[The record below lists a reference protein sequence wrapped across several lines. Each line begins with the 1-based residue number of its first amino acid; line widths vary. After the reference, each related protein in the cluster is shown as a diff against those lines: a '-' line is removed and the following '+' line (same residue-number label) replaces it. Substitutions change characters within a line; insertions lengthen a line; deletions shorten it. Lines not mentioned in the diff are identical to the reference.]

1 MKVLKRVGKKAII
14 IYMII
19 YLLLSSLSSCYA
31 RKYDEQ
37 CGEYISQYARDFIE
51 KYCTPTETKT
61 RYVLISH
68 ARWTG
73 GDFGKGI
80 FEACCN
86 TGVRYMYELAL
97 GVELADYGWQNSCS
111 ADCYGLGNYP
121 DYWEDVTNQTIK
133 PGDIVLSTSHTEMYI
148 GNNENANFGN
158 SPHAG
163 KIANGPRLGS
173 SFVKAYRPKFDVNPT
188 GSIPVEELEDEDLSI
203 YDDNGFIYKG
213 VASIESYESSSTLLG
228 WIIDLISQIVDYLIG
243 ILTLGIRVVIVGWT
257 AIIER
262 FFIDGIV
269 NAVTGVTNKR
279 DEGWVQNPDEI
290 DEIDEQAEADEA
302 AEEEREA
309 EENPPQDI
317 GSQDNPNEY
326 ISTGMQAVSDIGGN
340 VQLKTSSKANVT
352 IENIVYNKIPILDI
366 NFFDFEQA
374 GGAVVDEDGII
385 YIIKENVAMWYYIFR
400 IIAILIMLL
409 ALIYLGLKMAIS
421 TVAEK
426 KAVYKEMLISWIVGF
441 LIVFTINYIMFA
453 IIHINESLISWVIPE
468 YEDGTEISLYE
479 TVRTKAY
486 SLKAT
491 TGFTGMIM
499 YIILVYYS
507 IRFLIMYFKRF
518 LIVTILALMSPF
530 VAVSYAIEKINK
542 KGKGGDIYSNWFKD
556 FLYSVIIQ
564 AIHAI
569 IYTIFISTAIKL
581 SESSLTGIFIAFIF
595 LHFMVRV
602 DKIVRKIFGLDAG
615 KSAGKIALGNIK
627 VGTSIAKQAEKYT
640 GGIRKV
646 GGMYGN
652 YLGKTVGRPLGKLA
666 GRAGDAIDNLRNS
679 LQLED
684 EDVEIDEEE
693 QKKRKKEQAEKKAR
707 RKDALEQAVL
717 GTKAAG
723 SAIATLGSAALIIP
737 TAIAEPLMAGSIL
750 GITLSSAN
758 RTKKLLRQ
766 MGDKLNSNTRART
779 TGAGQRFRLK
789 GIKPKNANSARNIRN
804 RLNALGIGYTLGPN
818 GGPGGP
824 NGGGGRSTSGSSGG
838 TSGGRTDSN
847 GLPIDENGKPDL
859 SRIRL
864 EDLNEEQRR
873 ALAAKMGV
881 RSLRLVDRNKTV
893 EEVLAETGDITKTEQ
908 YAELLG
914 KAQALEREIEEE
926 YKAIT
931 GKLDEQISEAERT
944 VGAEFAA
951 KLQEKK
957 ARELKNTAVFMS
969 KPLSEKD
976 IYRAMQNYK
985 SKVPQFSA
993 TGELSQADMTGITKE
1008 INAIL
1013 EQRGEGISM
1022 TEDFVRKV
1030 EKELTANQR
1039 KANEEKERKAGNNSY
1054 GQDVSSKGNPGSA
1067 VAEDVHEM
1075 GTDGKKRRKS
1085 LKDQVKE
1092 ESAPDLYNPNSEN
1105 NRNAPKQNA
1114 GGSKESESSATE
1126 RLVKNIV
1133 NASRGSTGKE
1143 AKGSTVN
1150 QKHLEFTKKLEE
1162 LDRLSKQMGEITG
1175 DYGSLDLDE
1184 VFRRLAAL

>member
-31 RKYDEQ
+31 RKYDKQ
-37 CGEYISQYARDFIE
+37 CGEYVSQYARDFIA
-51 KYCTPTETKT
+51 KYCTPTEQKT
-61 RYVLISH
+61 RYELVDP
-68 ARWTG
+68 ARWSG
-73 GDFGKGI
+73 GDFGKGTFI
-80 FEACCN
+80 ACCN
-86 TGVRYMYELAL
+86 TGVKYMYNLAL
-97 GVELADYGWQNSCS
+97 GVDLADYGWVNSCAS
-111 ADCYGLGNYP
+111 DCSGLGNYP
-121 DYWEDVTNQTIK
+121 DYWEDVTNQTIE
-133 PGDIVLSTSHTEMYI
+133 PGDIVISTSHTEMYI

-173 SFVKAYRPKFDVNPT
+173 SFTKAYRPKFDVNPT
-188 GSIPVEELEDEDLSI
+188 GTIPVEEIEDEDLSI

-213 VASIESYESSSTLLG
+213 VASIESYESSATLIG
-228 WIIDLISQIVDYLIG
+228 WIINLLSEILDYLIG

-269 NAVTGVTNKR
+269 NAITGVTNKR
-279 DEGWVQNPDEI
+279 DTETWAKNPENI
-290 DEIDEQAEADEA
+290 DDIDKQAEKDEA
-302 AEEEREA
+302 AEEA
-309 EENPPQDI
+309 SEEEPQDI

-326 ISTGMQAVSDIGGN
+326 ISTGMQGVADIGGN

-366 NFFDFEQA
+366 NFFNFEQA
-374 GGAVVDEDGII
+374 GGAVVDKDGII

-421 TVAEK
+421 TIAER
-426 KAVYKEMLISWIVGF
+426 KAVYKEMLLSWIVGF
-441 LIVFTINYIMFA
+441 IIVFAINYIMFA
-453 IIHINESLISWVIPE
+453 IIHINESFISWIIPK

-491 TGFTGMIM
+491 TGFAGMVM
-499 YIILVYYS
+499 YIMLVYYS

-518 LIVTILALMSPF
+518 LTVTILALMSPF

-542 KGKGGDIYSNWFKD
+542 NGKGGEIYGNWFKD

-564 AIHAI
+564 GIHAL
-569 IYTIFISTAIKL
+569 IYTLFVSMALKL
-581 SESSLTGIFIAFIF
+581 TETSIIGIFMAFLF
-595 LHFMVRV
+595 LGFMVRV

-615 KSAGKIALGNIK
+615 KSAGKIALGNIAAGK
-627 VGTSIAKQAEKYT
+627 GIIKEAKAYT
-640 GGIRKV
+640 DGVKKV

-652 YLGKTVGRPLGKLA
+652 YLGKTIGRPLGKLA
-666 GRAGDAIDNLRNS
+666 GRAGDAIDNFRNNM
-679 LQLED
+679 QLGD
-684 EDVEIDEEE
+684 EEIEVDEEE
-693 QKKRKKEQAEKKAR
+693 QKRRKKEKEQKKER
-707 RKDALEQAVL
+707 RKDVLEQAVL
-717 GTKAAG
+717 GAKAAG
-723 SAIATLGSAALIIP
+723 NIALAVGSSALIIP
-737 TAIAEPLMAGSIL
+737 TLFAEPAMIGSVL
-750 GITLSSAN
+750 GATLSSVD
-758 RTKKLLRQ
+758 RTKKLLGQ
-766 MGDKLNSNTRART
+766 FGEKLNSNTRAKT
-779 TGAGQRFRLK
+779 AGAGQRFKLK
-789 GIKPKNANSARNIRN
+789 GIKPKNANSSRNIRN
-804 RLNALGIGYTLGPN
+804 RLNALGIGFTLGVDGGRP
-818 GGPGGP
+818 GGPGG
-824 NGGGGRSTSGSSGG
+824 GSGAGPSGG
-838 TSGGRTDSN
+838 TPGGKNDSS
-847 GLPIDENGKPDL
+847 GLPLDENGKPDL
-859 SRIRL
+859 SRIKL

-908 YAELLG
+908 YAELVG
-914 KAQALEREIEEE
+914 KAQALEREIEAE

-931 GKLDEQISEAERT
+931 GKLDEQMSEAERT

-1013 EQRGEGISM
+1013 EKRGEGISM

-1039 KANEEKERKAGNNSY
+1039 KANEERERKAGNNSY

-1067 VAEDVHEM
+1067 VAEDVNEM
-1075 GTDGKKRRKS
+1075 GIDGKKRRKS

-1133 NASRGSTGKE
+1133 NASRGSVGKE
-1143 AKGSTVN
+1143 AKGSTIN
-1150 QKHLEFTKKLEE
+1150 QRHLEFTKKLEE
-1162 LDRLSKQMGEITG
+1162 LERLSTQMGEITG
-1175 DYGSLDLDE
+1175 EYGSLDLDE
-1184 VFRRLAAL
+1184 VFRRLQAL

>member
-68 ARWTG
+68 ANWTG
-73 GDFGKGI
+73 GEFGKGI

-133 PGDIVLSTSHTEMYI
+133 PGDIVLSTTHTEMYI

-163 KIANGPRLGS
+163 KIAGGPRLGT

-188 GSIPVEELEDEDLSI
+188 GTIPVDELEDEDLSI

-213 VASIESYESSSTLLG
+213 VASIESYESSSTLIG
-228 WIIDLISQIVDYLIG
+228 WIINLLSEILDYLIG

-269 NAVTGVTNKR
+269 NAITGVTNKR
-279 DEGWVQNPDEI
+279 DEETWAKNPETI
-290 DEIDEQAEADEA
+290 DDIDEQAAADEA
-302 AEEEREA
+302 EEAEKA
-309 EENPPQDI
+309 KEENPTQDI

-326 ISTGMQAVSDIGGN
+326 ISTGMQAVSNIGGN

-385 YIIKENVAMWYYIFR
+385 YLIKENVAMWYYIFR

-409 ALIYLGLKMAIS
+409 ALIYLGIKMAIS

-426 KAVYKEMLISWIVGF
+426 KAVYKEMLLSWLVGF
-441 LIVFTINYIMFA
+441 IIVFAINYIMFA
-453 IIHINESLISWVIPE
+453 IIHINESFISWLIPE

-491 TGFTGMIM
+491 TGFAGMIM
-499 YIILVYYS
+499 YIMLVYYS

-518 LIVTILALMSPF
+518 LTVTILALMSPF

-542 KGKGGDIYSNWFKD
+542 NGKGGDIYGNWFKD

-564 AIHAI
+564 GIHAL
-569 IYTIFISTAIKL
+569 IYTLFVSMALKL
-581 SESSLTGIFIAFIF
+581 TETSIVGIFVAFLF
-595 LHFMVRV
+595 LGFMVRV
-602 DKIVRKIFGLDAG
+602 DKIVRRIFGLDAG
-615 KSAGKIALGNIK
+615 KSAGKIALGNIAAGKGIISEAKGYTKGAKK
-627 VGTSIAKQAEKYT
+627 VGT
-640 GGIRKV
+640 
-646 GGMYGN
+646 MYGN
-652 YLGKTVGRPLGKLA
+652 YLGKTVGRPLGNLA
-666 GRAGDAIDNLRNS
+666 GRAGNAIDNFRNNMNFG
-679 LQLED
+679 E
-684 EDVEIDEEE
+684 EEVEVDEEE
-693 QKKRKKEQAEKKAR
+693 QKKRKEEKEKRKAR
-707 RKDALEQAVL
+707 RNDMLNQAKL
-717 GTKAAG
+717 GAKAAG
-723 SAIATLGSAALIIP
+723 NMMAAIGASALIIP
-737 TAIAEPLMAGSIL
+737 TLFAEPGMIGSVL
-750 GITLSSAN
+750 GVTISSAD
-758 RTKKLLRQ
+758 RTKKLLGQ
-766 MGDKLNSNTRART
+766 FGEKINSGTKAKT
-779 TGAGQRFRLK
+779 AKDGQRYHLK
-789 GIKPKNANSARNIRN
+789 GIKPKNASSRRNISN
-804 RLNALGIGYTLGPN
+804 RLNALGIGYRLGPDIGGPNGPN
-818 GGPGGP
+818 GGSGTGGGP
-824 NGGGGRSTSGSSGG
+824 GTNSSN
-838 TSGGRTDSN
+838 SQ
-847 GLPIDENGKPDL
+847 GLPLDEHGNPDL
-859 SRIRL
+859 SRIKL

-881 RSLRLVDRNKTV
+881 GSLRLVDRKKTV
-893 EEVLAETGDITKTEQ
+893 EEVLKETGDITKTEQ

-914 KAQALEREIEEE
+914 KAQALEREIESE

-931 GKLDEQISEAERT
+931 GKLDEQMAEAERT

-951 KLQEKK
+951 RLQEKK
-957 ARELKNTAVFMS
+957 ARELKNTALFMS

-985 SKVPQFSA
+985 SKVPQFTA

-1022 TEDFVRKV
+1022 TKEFVRKV

-1039 KANEEKERKAGNNSY
+1039 KANEERERRSGNNSY

-1075 GTDGKKRRKS
+1075 SADGKKQRKS
-1085 LKDQVKE
+1085 LKDRVKE
-1092 ESAPDLYNPNSEN
+1092 EGAPDLYNPNAES
-1105 NRNAPKQNA
+1105 NRNAPQQNA
-1114 GGSKESESSATE
+1114 GGSRESESSATE

-1133 NASRGSTGKE
+1133 NASRGATGKKTAE
-1143 AKGSTVN
+1143 TAN
-1150 QKHLEFTKKLEE
+1150 QRHIEFTKKLEE
-1162 LDRLSKQMGEITG
+1162 LERLSMQMGAITG
-1175 DYGSLDLDE
+1175 DDGSINLDE
-1184 VFRRLAAL
+1184 VFRRLEAI